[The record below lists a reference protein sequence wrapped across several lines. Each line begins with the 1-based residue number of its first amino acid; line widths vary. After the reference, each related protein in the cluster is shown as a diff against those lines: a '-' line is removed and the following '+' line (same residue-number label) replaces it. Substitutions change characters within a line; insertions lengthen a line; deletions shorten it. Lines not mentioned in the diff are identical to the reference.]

1 MTSATTTAGGGAACP
16 FGVPA
21 VVSPLHPAARS
32 AAMSD
37 VVTSRR
43 RTGRMAGLSVAALSL
58 KKKES
63 KPAPLDVRAPVGSDI
78 ILRNILRKPPDDGA
92 ASRREALRP
101 GVLRLQVALGLEGG
115 HAAGAR
121 GRHGL
126 AIGEVG
132 DVAGR
137 EDSGHGGLGRSR
149 HHLHVAVRAE
159 LDLAL
164 EEGGVRMMAD
174 GHEEPVDRRLPDH
187 AALEILEPDGGDLV

>member
-16 FGVPA
+16 FGGLA

-32 AAMSD
+32 AEMSD

-43 RTGRMAGLSVAALSL
+43 RTGRMAGLSVAARRGSRA
-58 KKKES
+58 ES
-63 KPAPLDVRAPVGSDI
+63 KPAPLDVRAPMGSDF

-137 EDSGHGGLGRSR
+137 EYTGHGGLGRAR
-149 HHLHVAVRAE
+149 QDLDVLVRAE
-159 LDLAL
+159 VDLSL
-164 EEGGVRMMAD
+164 EN
-174 GHEEPVDRRLPDH
+174 
-187 AALEILEPDGGDLV
+187 